1 MDPEPN
7 SAADLEASIRAAEQ
21 AGDWAQVA
29 TMLAQLKPQN
39 EANADY
45 WSRLASAQRLSGAK
59 VQALSSFRR
68 AHAIADDSVPTLT
81 AIAEI
86 YCELGAREQA
96 SKWIDQTRSMVPENL
111 HVRYVRALI
120 LIERFQLD
128 EAVRELRELLDLCPT
143 HERALSALLYLLNLI
158 DSVDPGAVADEHC
171 HRATACYGSAPAI
184 AGSITGAALNKRSKI
199 RVGFISGD
207 FRDHPVGRFAQP
219 LLAHLDRDR
228 FELYGY
234 STSTEDDQL
243 GQQIRR
249 EFSQHHDAATDTDDA
264 LEQRLRADQ
273 LDMLIDLS
281 GHTAGQRMRVLARRP
296 APIQIQWLG
305 YPNTSGLSAFD
316 YRILDSVLA
325 PLGERMH
332 GSEEILRLPG
342 SFACFR
348 LPANQAE
355 LIERDCEALV
365 LASPHRLEKLSD
377 GVVELWATIL
387 NDQPA
392 VKLLLLRDQLDGP
405 RRAAL
410 SQRFRSHGV
419 APERLIY
426 RQDIGTDYWSI
437 YWQFDVLL
445 DCFPWTGHTLACE
458 ALWMGVPVVTLRGNS
473 VASRLTASA
482 LSAAGL
488 QHCVADDQ
496 MAYRQIVGNLL
507 KRQQTRSQR
516 RAILARSRLC
526 DEQRFAAD
534 FAAQLETI
542 SARSI

>member
-1 MDPEPN
+1 
-7 SAADLEASIRAAEQ
+7 
-21 AGDWAQVA
+21 
-29 TMLAQLKPQN
+29 MLAQLRPKN
-39 EANADY
+39 EANSAY
-45 WSRLASAQRLSGAK
+45 WTRLASAQRLSGAK
-59 VQALSSFRR
+59 VQALASLRR
-68 AHAIADDSVPTLT
+68 AHAIGADSVPILT

-96 SKWIDQTRSMVPENL
+96 SKWIDQTRSIAPEDL
-111 HVRYVRALI
+111 HVRYVQALI

-128 EAVRELRELLDLCPT
+128 KAVRELRELLDRCPT
-143 HERALSALLYLLNLI
+143 HERALSALLYLLNLL
-158 DSVDPGAVADEHC
+158 DPADPDATADEHC
-171 HRATACYGSAPAI
+171 HRATACYGFAPAN
-184 AGSITGAALNKRSKI
+184 ARSIESAAISKRSKI

-219 LLAHLDRDR
+219 LLDHLDRDR

-234 STSTEDDQL
+234 STSAEDDQL
-243 GQQIRR
+243 GRQIRDQFTR
-249 EFSQHHDAATDTDDA
+249 HHHAATDTDDA
-264 LEQRLRADQ
+264 LEQRLRADH

-348 LPANQAE
+348 PPADRAE
-355 LIERDCEALV
+355 LIERDCEALI
-365 LASPHRLEKLSD
+365 LGSPHRLEKLSD
-377 GVVELWATIL
+377 RVVELWATIL

-392 VKLLLLRDQLDGP
+392 AKLLLVRDQLDAP
-405 RRAAL
+405 RQAAL
-410 SQRFRSHGV
+410 SQRFRNHGT
-419 APERLIY
+419 APERLLY
-426 RQDIGTDYWSI
+426 RQDIGPDYWSI
-437 YWQFDVLL
+437 YRQFDVFL
-445 DCFPWTGHTLACE
+445 DCFPWNGHTLACE

-488 QHCVADDQ
+488 QHCIANDHQ
-496 MAYRQIVGNLL
+496 SYRQIVGALI
-507 KRQQTRSQR
+507 KQQQTRSQR
-516 RAILARSRLC
+516 RAQLASSRLC
-526 DEQRFAAD
+526 DEQRFAAE
-534 FAAQLETI
+534 FGAQLEI
-542 SARSI
+542 VSARSK